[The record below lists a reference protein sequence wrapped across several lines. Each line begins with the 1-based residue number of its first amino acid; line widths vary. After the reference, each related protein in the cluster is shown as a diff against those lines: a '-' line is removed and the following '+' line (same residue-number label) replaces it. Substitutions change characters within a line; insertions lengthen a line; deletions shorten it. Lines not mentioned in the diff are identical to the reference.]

1 MQHLIRRLLA
11 PALLCALLILAA
23 AAVAAKAP
31 IKGAS
36 YRGMT
41 SPPGASSVTFKVSA
55 NGKQVLNFTTHL
67 GYNGKCGQGGGPTY
81 EVKAHVLALH
91 GGRFAGTA
99 KGTLGTIKPVTVKI
113 SGRIAAGN
121 ASGSVVEP
129 AGFRC
134 KSIDKGANAYS
145 ETFTAKAA

>member
-1 MQHLIRRLLA
+1 VL
-11 PALLCALLILAA
+11 PCALLILAA
-23 AAVAAKAP
+23 AAGAARAP
-31 IKGAS
+31 TKGATYS
-36 YRGMT
+36 GMT
-41 SPPGASSVTFKVSA
+41 SPPGASAVTFKVSA
-55 NGKQVLNFTTHL
+55 NGKQVLNFATYL
-67 GYNGKCGQGGGPTY
+67 GYDGKCGQGGGPTY
-81 EVKAHVLALH
+81 KVKARSLALH

-113 SGRIAAGN
+113 SGRIAGPN

-145 ETFTAKAA
+145 ETFTAKAARR